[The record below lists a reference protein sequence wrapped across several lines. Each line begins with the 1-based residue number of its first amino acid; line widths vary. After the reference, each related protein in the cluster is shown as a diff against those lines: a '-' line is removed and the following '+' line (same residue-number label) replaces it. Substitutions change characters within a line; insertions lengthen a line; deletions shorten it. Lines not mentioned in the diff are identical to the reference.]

1 MQACETMGGANNI
14 CSDKTGTLTMNKMTL
29 SQIWNANTKVVEVHK
44 QQLTEHDL
52 SLNEE
57 FNELFKVA
65 SLVNST
71 ALLRPEEKGSST
83 ELAILKYFEKM
94 NVKYEDYR

>member
-1 MQACETMGGANNI
+1 M
-14 CSDKTGTLTMNKMTL
+14 
-29 SQIWNANTKVVEVHK
+29 
-44 QQLTEHDL
+44 TEHDL